1 MEADSLDRLQRLTKL
16 YRRGYRSPVIDRA
29 LGKLVVLEVEQ
40 CRVELQRLKARLV
53 TYEQQ
58 YEMPSDEFYRRFQS
72 GDLGDDMDFV
82 EWAATVEMLAKA
94 EKRLDLLSRESEA

>member
-1 MEADSLDRLQRLTKL
+1 MEADTLDRLQRLAQL
-16 YRRGYRSPVIDRA
+16 YRGGYRSPVIDQA

-40 CRVELQRLKARLV
+40 CRIELQRLKARLV

-58 YEMPSDEFYRRFQS
+58 YDMPSDEFCRRFQS

-82 EWAATVEMLAKA
+82 EWSAFRDMFQATQR
-94 EKRLDLLSRESEA
+94 RLDELVACVP

>member
-1 MEADSLDRLQRLTKL
+1 MEADTLDRLQRLTKL
-16 YRRGYRSPVIDRA
+16 YRRGYRSPVIDQA

-40 CRVELQRLKARLV
+40 CRIELQRLKARLV

-58 YEMPSDEFYRRFQS
+58 YDMPSDEFYRRFKS

-82 EWAATVEMLAKA
+82 EWSAFWDMFLATQR
-94 EKRLDLLSRESEA
+94 RLDELAACVP